1 MSTPSRSK
9 IFFSLRLIL
18 AVFLLIILAH
28 LIDLHQMTA
37 ILSSAQPQLIVAG
50 FLVIMLNF
58 LLKTYRWASILWIQE
73 PDISFGQV
81 IRFNFIS
88 MFLANFLPGSIAS
101 DLVRFYQ
108 VSKYT
113 SQVKG
118 AISSIIVDRIVGIFS
133 TVAITVIALI
143 ALQGTSLVQVNSL
156 LAYGIL
162 GFLLLSIGVPL
173 VMQHSNLTSR
183 VRRFLMR
190 CAGIK
195 LQRKAIDMY
204 ESFMLY
210 QNKPWLLLE
219 ALFISFLNLIVA
231 AFEFYTVALG
241 FYSETPVGYYLIFVP
256 LAIFLSML
264 PISWGGIGILEASMV
279 FFFSKVGMSVEMCLS
294 IVIVRRALF
303 LLSTI
308 PGGMLYIIEGFPTRK
323 LSI

>member
-1 MSTPSRSK
+1 MSTLNRSK
-9 IFFSLRLIL
+9 MFFSLRLIL
-18 AVFLLIILAH
+18 AAFLLIILAH
-28 LIDLHQMTA
+28 LIDPHQMAA
-37 ILSSAQPQLIVAG
+37 ILSSAQPQLIAAG

-143 ALQGTSLVQVNSL
+143 ALRRTDLVQIDSIL
-156 LAYGIL
+156 LYGVF
-162 GFLLLSIGVPL
+162 GFLLLSLGIPL
-173 VMQHSNLTSR
+173 FIQHSSLSAG
-183 VRRFLMR
+183 VRRILMR
-190 CAGIK
+190 FVGMK
-195 LQRKAIDMY
+195 LQGKFMSMY
-204 ESFMLY
+204 ESFLLY
-210 QNKPWLLLE
+210 QNYPLILVE
-219 ALFISFLNLIVA
+219 ALFISFLNLVVA

-264 PISWGGIGILEASMV
+264 PISWGGIGVLEASMV